1 MPAAERRMIMRELLF
16 RGKRKV
22 DGAEVVGDSIL
33 RFRDG
38 GTFIARGGSVR
49 VSGTVL
55 NALMDSVFV
64 EVVPETVEVFRGEV
78 LDGK

>member
-38 GTFIARGGSVR
+38 GTFIVRGGSVR

-55 NALMDSVFV
+55 NALMYSVFV

-78 LDGK
+78 RDGK

>member
-1 MPAAERRMIMRELLF
+1 MREFLF

-22 DGAEVVGDSIL
+22 DGEGVVGDSIL

-38 GTFIARGGSVR
+38 GTFIVRGGSVR
-49 VSGTVL
+49 VSGTAL

-78 LDGK
+78 LDGEEYVDGSQ